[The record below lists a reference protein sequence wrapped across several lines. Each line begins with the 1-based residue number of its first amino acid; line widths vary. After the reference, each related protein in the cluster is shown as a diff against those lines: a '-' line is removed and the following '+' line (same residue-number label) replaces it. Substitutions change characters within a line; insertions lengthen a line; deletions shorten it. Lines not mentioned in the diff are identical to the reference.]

1 MLPKVPS
8 TRCDTCCDT
17 CFQLCNQIA
26 QGCHPHRPWVV
37 TNTQRVCLTNYI
49 VYVFNTR
56 ARVAKYV
63 AHVVKRTDRHTVHA
77 TTGHLPFKSNRVIPL
92 CVSSSLD
99 WCLVWSSSLSIP
111 FFFVQASPPFWAK
124 PSHLVL
130 VQPDVHQ
137 QNHRMAE
144 LCVWGGI
151 MFSWGQYACS
161 GVYMGTAAGLCHG
174 SKRGCPGSSCES
186 VECCML

>member
-1 MLPKVPS
+1 LIGVLFG
-8 TRCDTCCDT
+8 RRQ
-17 CFQLCNQIA
+17 F
-26 QGCHPHRPWVV
+26 
-37 TNTQRVCLTNYI
+37 
-49 VYVFNTR
+49 
-56 ARVAKYV
+56 
-63 AHVVKRTDRHTVHA
+63 
-77 TTGHLPFKSNRVIPL
+77 PFHF
-92 CVSSSLD
+92 C
-99 WCLVWSSSLSIP
+99 
-111 FFFVQASPPFWAK
+111 FVQASPPLWAK

-137 QNHRMAE
+137 QKLSDGRIV
-144 LCVWGGI
+144 CVGGGGGI